1 MYCHVNLLLWTFSN
15 FSLAQEAEPAVVEYR
30 VASVTHK
37 VRQKMSL
44 DSPLRGII
52 YSGDVFAVGEVVGY
66 NECSAGWAQVS
77 GGYVCLIKT
86 KVIDDAPIDLPTMI
100 PFLPPLPEEEETA
113 NQSSVWNFTSP
124 EEDYFMPTIH
134 AKRDDQ
140 HRGRLWKSVESYE
153 AKEGARW
160 RLSTG
165 RDYRFV
171 DAYETDRGWV
181 LERPNGSIAPLNE
194 LYVYGADRFFGR
206 ELEAHPSQPETSIA
220 WVMNKNGAPIYWTAS
235 DESEQFIVLEYR
247 RSVDVRPS
255 ASEGWLELPMGEEVG
270 YIKETDLREWQPQ
283 PPPSA
288 VTERDVW
295 IDADLQTQ
303 MLAVYRGNEM
313 LFVTLMSSAKSEYK
327 TPVGLFQ
334 IYDKSTGWDL
344 GSLEGADDA
353 YFMERVPFVMHY
365 APRYAIHS
373 AFWHDDFGHPASHGC
388 LNISMRDAE
397 YVFNK
402 ISPELP
408 KGWRFVK
415 QSRQFSGSVVRI
427 RNGDEAVPD
436 KRIKPR

>member
-1 MYCHVNLLLWTFSN
+1 MYWHVNILLWVFSN
-15 FSLAQEAEPAVVEYR
+15 FARAQELEVVEHR

-52 YSGDVFAVGEVVGY
+52 YAGDVFAVGKVVGY
-66 NECSAGWAQVS
+66 NECSAGWAEVS
-77 GGYVCLIKT
+77 GGYICLIKT
-86 KVIDDAPIDLPTMI
+86 KVIEDVPIDLPTMI
-100 PFLPPLPEEEETA
+100 PFLPPLPEEEESA
-113 NQSSVWNFTSP
+113 NQSSVWNFVSP

-134 AKRDDQ
+134 GKRDDQ

-160 RLSTG
+160 RLSKD

-181 LERPNGSIAPLNE
+181 LERPNGSIAPLSE
-194 LYVYGADRFFGR
+194 LYVYGADRFTGR
-206 ELEAHPSQPETSIA
+206 KLEQYPSSPDTSIA
-220 WVMNKNGAPIYWTAS
+220 WIMNKEGTSIYWS
-235 DESEQFIVLEYR
+235 PSEESEQFINLEYR

-255 ASEGWLELPMGEEVG
+255 TTDGWWELPMGEEVG
-270 YIKETDLREWQPQ
+270 YVQDSDLRVWQPQ
-283 PPPSA
+283 PPPSV
-288 VTERDVW
+288 VTADDIW
-295 IDADLQTQ
+295 IDADLETQ
-303 MLAVYRGNEM
+303 MLAVYLGEDL
-313 LFVTLMSSAKSEYK
+313 LFLTLMSSAKSEYK

-344 GSLEGADDA
+344 GSLEGAEDA

-365 APRYAIHS
+365 SPRYAIHS

-388 LNISMRDAE
+388 LNLSVKDAQ
-397 YVFNK
+397 YVFEK
-402 ISPELP
+402 VSPELP

-427 RNGDEAVPD
+427 RRGDTSVPD